1 MSKFQCFYTVHLCLF
16 LKVCR
21 CRAFGWCTV
30 HCIHASHDWE
40 VQIPVGLCSPAT
52 ARYELA
58 LDVH

>member
-1 MSKFQCFYTVHLCLF
+1 MFLHSAFMSF